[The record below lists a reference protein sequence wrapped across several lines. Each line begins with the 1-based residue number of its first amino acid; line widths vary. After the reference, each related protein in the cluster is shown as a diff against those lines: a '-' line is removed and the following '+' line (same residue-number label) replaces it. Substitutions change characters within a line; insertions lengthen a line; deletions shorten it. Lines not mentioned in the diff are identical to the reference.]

1 LTIFVRKISPSPANG
16 KFHSKKLSEKNI
28 KGCDELEKFIIH
40 GGHPLNGEVNISGA
54 KNAAVAIVAATI
66 LCDEPCVLENCPQIS
81 DITFCMKILKSMGA
95 EIKILNKNKIYFD
108 TRGINKP
115 KAPYEMARVMRAS
128 SYFLGTLLGRFH
140 EAHVALP
147 GGCDLGDRPID
158 QHLKAFRALGAT
170 DSIDNGEVNLSAD
183 SLRGN
188 LIYFDINSV
197 GATINAML
205 ASAKAEGLTVI
216 ENAAKEPHVVDL
228 ANFLNSMGA
237 DIMGAGTDT
246 IKVRGVKYL
255 KSVEYSIIPD
265 QIEAG
270 TFMVAAAA
278 TKGDVLVKNVIPKH
292 LESITAALR
301 RINVGVEEFDEAVRI
316 FPQGS
321 LKKTSIKTMP
331 HPGFPTDMQPQI
343 STLLTLAEG
352 ASVVTDDIFDNRFRY
367 VSELRRMGADIV
379 VNDKAVI
386 IQGVEKLKGAPVMAP
401 DLRAGAALII
411 AALAAEGTTE
421 IGDIHF
427 IERGYEDIVEKLRG
441 LGADIHR
448 ENVEDFEEK
457 VVKKNA

>member
-1 LTIFVRKISPSPANG
+1 M
-16 KFHSKKLSEKNI
+16 EKY
-28 KGCDELEKFIIH
+28 IIH
-40 GGHPLNGEVNISGA
+40 GGKKLEGEVTISGA

-66 LCDEPCVLENCPQIS
+66 LSDGPCILDNCPQIS
-81 DITFCMKILKSMGA
+81 DITFCMKILRSMGA
-95 EIKILNKNKIYFD
+95 EIKLLNKNKVRID
-108 TRGINKP
+108 TSGIVVP
-115 KAPYEMARVMRAS
+115 KVPYEMARVMRAS

-158 QHLKAFRALGAT
+158 QHLKAFHALGAE
-170 DSIDNGEVNLSAD
+170 DSIENGEVHLNAD
-183 SLRGN
+183 SLIGN

-205 ASAKAEGLTVI
+205 ASVKADGYTVI
-216 ENAAKEPHVVDL
+216 ENAAREPHVVDV

-246 IKVRGVKYL
+246 IKVRGVKKL
-255 KSVEYSIIPD
+255 KGVEYSIIPD

-278 TKGDVLVKNVIPKH
+278 THSDIMVKNVIPKH

-301 RINVGVEEFDEAVRI
+301 KIGVGVEEFDEAVRI
-316 FPQGS
+316 YPCGE
-321 LKKTSIKTMP
+321 LKRTSIKTMP

-343 STLLTLAEG
+343 STLLTLAHG

-411 AALAAEGTTE
+411 AGLAAEGTTE
-421 IGDIHF
+421 IGDTHF
-427 IERGYEDIVEKLRG
+427 IERGYENIVEKLQK
-441 LGADIHR
+441 LGADIQR
-448 ENVEDFEEK
+448 VDKEDPEEC
-457 VVKKNA
+457 VAVKKQA